1 MSFWTIF
8 EEATWFSRV
17 VLLLLT
23 LLSLISWAVILE
35 RLFFLR
41 KRQAAGLAFS
51 RVAERAMDFSAL
63 LKLCVAHGTAPA
75 ARSLVAANQRMQ
87 SLGSDDHADWE
98 STLRGQAVERN
109 REETSWLSFLA
120 TVSSAS
126 PFIGLLGTVWGVMV
140 AFFRI
145 GSGTGQA
152 MLEIVGPGIAEALI
166 ATVVGLATAIPAT
179 IAYNLL
185 LARCRR
191 MAASHD
197 ALLDQA
203 LLLRRNRSGSTE

>member
-1 MSFWTIF
+1 
-8 EEATWFSRV
+8 
-17 VLLLLT
+17 VLLLLA
-23 LLSLISWAVILE
+23 LLSLMSWAVILE
-35 RLFFLR
+35 RVFFLKR
-41 KRQAAGLAFS
+41 RQAAAEAFAHVS
-51 RVAERAMDFSAL
+51 ERAVDFAAL

-75 ARSLVAANQRMQ
+75 AQSLVAANQRMQ
-87 SLGSDDHADWE
+87 RLGSDDHTDWE
-98 STLRGQAVERN
+98 STLRGQAAERS

-197 ALLDQA
+197 SLLDQA
-203 LLLRRNRSGSTE
+203 LLLRRNRPGSPA